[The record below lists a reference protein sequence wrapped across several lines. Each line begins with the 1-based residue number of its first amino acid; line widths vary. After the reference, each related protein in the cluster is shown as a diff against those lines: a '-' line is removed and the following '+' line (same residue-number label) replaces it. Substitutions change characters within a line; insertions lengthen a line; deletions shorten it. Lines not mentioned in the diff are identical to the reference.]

1 MRFIKKWLKYEGGQS
16 IILVA
21 FTIAML
27 CGVAALVVDT
37 AQLSV
42 TQGQLQNAADA
53 AALAAANDLPS
64 ASAASTTAD
73 VFAEMNGVSAANTTT
88 TTPYKGDAKK
98 VEVVCTETVQ
108 YTFARVLGFNSK
120 VITARAVAEKT
131 GMSGGCF
138 GYALFAGSSD
148 LQKLMLTGSNI
159 EVTGNTHANGS
170 VFLSASNITLKGNVE
185 GVSMVEAYT
194 SNITITGKCQ
204 AANLWVP
211 ENTGAVHVGN
221 RVTIAAPYIDM
232 PDFSAGVKAEAT
244 ANGTSFMSYQNSPK
258 VYTGNGVNIDK
269 SIYVDGDGGITIS
282 GCSFKGE
289 GAICAKKN
297 IGISGN
303 TIKTDNG
310 NSVCIYSVD
319 GNINV
324 SASGITI
331 IGTLYA
337 PKGLISING
346 SNITIIG
353 HVIAKEI
360 QISGS
365 NIEITSGSG
374 DLGFLPGG
382 SVALCE

>member
-1 MRFIKKWLKYEGGQS
+1 MRFIKKWLKFEGGQS

-64 ASAASTTAD
+64 ASAASSTAD

-88 TTPYKGDAKK
+88 TTPYNGDAKK

-138 GYALFAGSSD
+138 GYALFSGSSD
-148 LQKLMLTGSNI
+148 SYKLMLTGSNI

-170 VFLSASNITLKGNVE
+170 VFISGSNQDFTGNVE
-185 GVSMVEAYT
+185 GVSKVEAYI
-194 SNITITGKCQ
+194 SNITITGTCQ

-211 ENTGAVHVGN
+211 DNTGAVHVGN

-232 PDFSAGVKAEAT
+232 PDFSAGVISEAT
-244 ANGTSFMSYQNSPK
+244 ASGTAYMINDWETK
-258 VYTGNGVNIDK
+258 VFSGNGINIDK
-269 SIYVDGDGGITIS
+269 SIYVSGGITIS
-282 GCSFKGE
+282 GSSFKGQ
-289 GAICAKKN
+289 GAICAKKD

-303 TIKTDNG
+303 TLKG
-310 NSVCIYSVD
+310 NSSTSVCIYSVN
-319 GNINV
+319 GNINL

-331 IGTLYA
+331 YGTLYA
-337 PKGLISING
+337 PNGRISINA
-346 SNITIIG
+346 SNITIYG
-353 HVIAKEI
+353 RVVANEI

-365 NIEITSGSG
+365 NVEIISGSG

>member
-64 ASAASTTAD
+64 ASAASSTAD

-138 GYALFAGSSD
+138 GYALFSGSSD
-148 LQKLMLTGSNI
+148 SYKLMLTTSNL

-170 VFLSASNITLKGNVE
+170 VFISGSNQDFTGNVE
-185 GVSMVEAYT
+185 GVSKVEAYI
-194 SNITITGKCQ
+194 SNITITGTCQ

-211 ENTGAVHVGN
+211 DNTGAVYVGN

-232 PDFSAGVKAEAT
+232 PDFSAGVISEAT
-244 ANGTSFMSYQNSPK
+244 ASGTAYMINDWETK
-258 VYTGNGVNIDK
+258 VFSGNGINIDK
-269 SIYVDGDGGITIS
+269 SIYVSGGITIS
-282 GCSFKGE
+282 GSSFKGQ
-289 GAICAKKN
+289 GAICAKKD

-303 TIKTDNG
+303 TLKG
-310 NSVCIYSVD
+310 NSSTSVCIYSVN
-319 GNINV
+319 GNINL

-331 IGTLYA
+331 YGTLYA
-337 PKGLISING
+337 PNGRISINA
-346 SNITIIG
+346 SNITIYG
-353 HVIAKEI
+353 RVVANEI

-365 NIEITSGSG
+365 NVEIISGSG

>member
-1 MRFIKKWLKYEGGQS
+1 MRFINKWLKFEGGQS

-37 AQLSV
+37 SQVSV

-64 ASAASTTAD
+64 ASAASATAD
-73 VFAEMNGVSAANTTT
+73 AYAEMNGVSAANTTA
-88 TTPYKGDAKK
+88 TTPYKGNSNK
-98 VEVVCTETVQ
+98 VEVVCTKTVQ
-108 YTFARVLGFNSK
+108 YTFARILGFNSK
-120 VITARAVAEKT
+120 VVTARAVAEKT

-138 GYALFAGSSD
+138 GYALFAGSTD
-148 LQKLMLTGSNI
+148 LQKLMLTTSNL

-170 VFLSASNITLKGNVE
+170 VFISGSNQEFTGNVE
-185 GVSMVEAYT
+185 GVSKVEAYV
-194 SNITITGKCQ
+194 SNITITGTCQ

-211 ENTGAVHVGN
+211 DNTGAVHVGN
-221 RVTIAAPYIDM
+221 RVATAAANIPM
-232 PDFSAGVKAEAT
+232 PDLSAGVKSEAIASGT
-244 ANGTSFMSYQNSPK
+244 AYMINEWETQVFS
-258 VYTGNGVNIDK
+258 GNGINIDK
-269 SIYVDGDGGITIS
+269 SIYVNGGITIAGS
-282 GCSFKGE
+282 SFKGQ

-303 TIKTDNG
+303 TLKG
-310 NSVCIYSVD
+310 NAGTSVCIYSVEGD
-319 GNINV
+319 INL
-324 SASGITI
+324 SASGLTI
-331 IGTLYA
+331 YGTLYA
-337 PKGLISING
+337 PNGRISINM
-346 SNITIIG
+346 SNITIYG
-353 HVIAKEI
+353 RVIAKEI

-365 NIEITSGSG
+365 NVEIISGSG

>member
-21 FTIAML
+21 FTIALL

-37 AQLSV
+37 SQLSV

-64 ASAASTTAD
+64 ASAAATTAD
-73 VFAEMNGVSAANTTT
+73 TFAEMNGVSAANTTT

-108 YTFARVLGFNSK
+108 YTFARVLGFDSK
-120 VITARAVAEKT
+120 VVTARAVAEKT

-148 LQKLMLTGSNI
+148 SQKLMLTTSNL

-170 VFLSASNITLKGNVE
+170 VFISGSNQEFTGNVE
-185 GVSMVEAYT
+185 GVSKVEAYV
-194 SNITITGKCQ
+194 SNITITGTCQ

-211 ENTGAVHVGN
+211 DNTGAVHVGN

-232 PDFSAGVKAEAT
+232 PDFSAGVISEAT
-244 ANGTSFMSYQNSPK
+244 ASGTAYMINDWETK
-258 VYTGNGVNIDK
+258 VFSGNGINIDK
-269 SIYVDGDGGITIS
+269 SIYVSGGITIGGS
-282 GCSFKGE
+282 SFKGE
-289 GAICAKKN
+289 GAICAKKD

-303 TIKTDNG
+303 TLKSNSSA
-310 NSVCIYSVD
+310 SVCIYSVN
-319 GNINV
+319 GNINL

-331 IGTLYA
+331 YGTLYA
-337 PKGLISING
+337 PNGRISINA
-346 SNITIIG
+346 SNITIYG
-353 HVIAKEI
+353 RVVAKEI

-365 NIEITSGSG
+365 NVEIISGSG